1 MLDERKTK
9 ILYAIIDA
17 YINSA
22 EPVGSRTI
30 TKLYDLGVSPATIRN
45 EMSDLEDLGYLNK
58 PHSSSGRIPSDKAYR
73 VYVDHLLEMQREKE
87 NQKAEELIR
96 YKLEQQNQELH
107 SLLLNASKLLSSL
120 TNYTTVFITP
130 GLSYSKVKHVNLSYL
145 GEKEVLLTVMND
157 AGSIKNQ
164 IVRIEDSITFEYV
177 SHFSS
182 MLNHWLSG
190 IDFYE
195 IPQTLERGTVKFP
208 EYASL
213 VRELIPV
220 FKKNMSLFSKPEVVF
235 EGITRIFDYPEYK
248 DIEKAKNL
256 LSFLE
261 DEEAILEIFEDSRD
275 HENIEIR
282 IGGENAHEMI
292 KDCSVITASY
302 YVDDESCGQIGL
314 IGPMRMN
321 YSSLLSTFDS
331 IYSNIYDLL
340 SKRIT

>member
-1 MLDERKTK
+1 MLDERKIK

-73 VYVDHLLEMQREKE
+73 VYVDHLLEVQRQRE
-87 NQKAEELIR
+87 NQKTEDQIR
-96 YKLEQQNQELH
+96 MKLENQSQELH
-107 SLLLNASKLLSSL
+107 SLLLHASKLLSSL

-130 GLSYSKVKHVNLSYL
+130 GLSYSKVKHVNLSFL
-145 GEKEVLLTVMND
+145 GEREVLLTIMND

-164 IVRIEDSITFEYV
+164 IIRIEEPVSFEHV
-177 SHFSS
+177 SHLSS
-182 MLNHWLSG
+182 MLNRWFLG
-190 IDFYE
+190 IDFYD
-195 IPQTLERGTVKFP
+195 IPRTLEMAIIKFP

-213 VRELIPV
+213 LRELIPA
-220 FKKNMSLFSKPEVVF
+220 FKKNMSMFSKPEVVF

-261 DEEAILEIFEDSRD
+261 DEEAILEIFEDSREHD
-275 HENIEIR
+275 SIEIR

-292 KDCSVITASY
+292 KDCSIITASY
-302 YVDDESCGQIGL
+302 YVDDENCGQIGL

-321 YSSLLSTFDS
+321 YSSLLSTFDLL
-331 IYSNIYDLL
+331 YSNIYDLM